1 MTKEPKTSKI
11 TLPPEA
17 SELAERLRVWRETRI
32 AGQRIP
38 EELWRAAGNLAR
50 VHGVSAISTV
60 LRLHYYDLRR
70 HTFPESGSSAPRQPA
85 FVELARPV
93 IAPSPESWTLELHQ
107 ASGSKLT
114 LRLPNATAKELLPLV
129 QQFLRS

>member
-17 SELAERLRVWRETRI
+17 IELAERLRVWRETRP

-38 EELWRAAGNLAR
+38 EEVWKAAGQLAR
-50 VHGVSAISTV
+50 EHGVSPISTV
-60 LRLHYYDLRR
+60 LRLHYYDLRK
-70 HTFPESGSSAPRQPA
+70 HAFPETGSPPARQAA

-129 QQFLRS
+129 QTFLRS